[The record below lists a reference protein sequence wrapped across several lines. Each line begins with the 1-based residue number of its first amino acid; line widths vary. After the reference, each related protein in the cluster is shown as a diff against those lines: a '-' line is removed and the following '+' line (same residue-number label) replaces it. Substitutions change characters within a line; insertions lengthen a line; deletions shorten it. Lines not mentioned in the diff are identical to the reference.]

1 MHFTIFH
8 IIAFIILLIC
18 FALICILIFLK
29 VKQKEMALIS
39 YTIAT
44 IFTALLIYSIFLTIN
59 QFTTQA
65 DLSKLTYTRDLR
77 HESVIVSGKVQN
89 LTKFEIRKCYL
100 MLSILNQKQVGGE
113 IFNDKNVRNAKMQN
127 TSVSYTIEIIDTLPG
142 NTYKEFRASVPFPPN
157 FNNPEFYH
165 TLKCI

>member
-127 TSVSYTIEIIDTLPG
+127 TSVSY
-142 NTYKEFRASVPFPPN
+142 
-157 FNNPEFYH
+157 
-165 TLKCI
+165 